1 MNEDN
6 PGAFSLAVDDFKR
19 ARARAAL
26 QQALARLGLGKKREL
41 LQFEQVRKMLG
52 EVSQFSRGLQVIPLD
67 AIVGS
72 VGRYDD
78 FTRQF
83 LPRQENQSSRWAR
96 VRMAFETMGLPPI
109 ELYKIGDAYFVQ
121 DGHHRVSVARQMGA
135 TSIEAYVT
143 EIPSKV
149 PLSPSDDVED
159 VILKA
164 ELAQF
169 LEDTRLDELR
179 PDVDLRVTLPGRIR
193 ELREHIAV
201 HRYYMGQEQSREIPF
216 EEATLHWVDEV
227 YEPAVHTIRQLGLLR
242 DFPNRTEADIYLWLM
257 KHRSELEHELGWR
270 LGAEEAAAHLW
281 NRLYIKPR
289 RTWERWR
296 RWLAGVIPIK
306 ALDIGPV
313 PTEWRLNRGDLQEGE
328 RLFPRIL
335 VPISGE
341 DVSWNALDIA
351 ITVARHERS
360 ELRGVHVLNGD
371 GKEDNGKVNA
381 LRSEFHKRIS
391 EAGLRGSLVLE
402 KGNIHR
408 RVESRSHWSDL
419 VVLHLKHPPGA
430 GPLERLLSGLRTFLQ
445 RSPRPVLVVAEKS
458 ELRHALL
465 AFDGGRKSTEA
476 LYLAAYLARHWGVR
490 ITVFTS
496 LEHGLREGFAQTR
509 AKNYL
514 IAHGVEADY
523 MQGRG
528 AAGPAAL
535 AAAAERGCDFILM
548 GGYGQNAF
556 MEVMMGS
563 SLDSVLREFRGPV
576 WICN

>member
-1 MNEDN
+1 MNEDYS
-6 PGAFSLAVDDFKR
+6 GSYSSAIQDFRR

-26 QQALARLGLGKKREL
+26 QQVLDLLGGSKRGRLLA
-41 LQFEQVRKMLG
+41 FEDVRKMLG
-52 EVSQFSRGLQVIPLD
+52 EVSQFPRGLQVIPLD
-67 AIVGS
+67 SIVGS

-96 VRMAFETMGLPPI
+96 VRMAFETIGLAPI

-135 TSIEAYVT
+135 KGIEAYVT

-149 PLSPSDDVED
+149 PLSPSDDVDD

-169 LEDTRLDELR
+169 LEETRLDELR
-179 PDVDLRVTLPGRIR
+179 PDVDMRVTLPGRIR

-201 HRYYMGQEQSREIPF
+201 HRYYMGQEQNREIPF
-216 EEATLHWVDEV
+216 EEAALHWVDEV
-227 YEPAVHTIRQLGLLR
+227 YVPAVRTIRRLGLLR
-242 DFPNRTEADIYLWLM
+242 DFPNRSEADIYLWLM
-257 KHRSELEHELGWR
+257 KHRSELEHELGWQ

-281 NRLYIKPR
+281 NRLYTKPR

-296 RWLAGVIPIK
+296 RWLAGVVPIK
-306 ALDIGPV
+306 ALDIGPG

-341 DVSWNALDIA
+341 DASWNALEVA
-351 ITVARHERS
+351 INVAKHEHS
-360 ELRGVHVLNGD
+360 ELRGVHVLSGE
-371 GKEDNGKVNA
+371 GKEDTAKVNA
-381 LRSEFHKRIS
+381 LRQEFHTRLTQ
-391 EAGLRGSLVLE
+391 AGLRGSIVLE

-465 AFDGGRKSTEA
+465 AFDGGRNATEA
-476 LYLAAYLARHWGVR
+476 LYLAAYLARRWGVH

-496 LEHGLREGFAQTR
+496 LEHGLREGLAQTR
-509 AKNYL
+509 ARTYL

-528 AAGPAAL
+528 AAGPALL
-535 AAAAERGCDFILM
+535 AAAAERKCDFILM

-563 SLDSVLREFRGPV
+563 SVDTVLREFRGPV